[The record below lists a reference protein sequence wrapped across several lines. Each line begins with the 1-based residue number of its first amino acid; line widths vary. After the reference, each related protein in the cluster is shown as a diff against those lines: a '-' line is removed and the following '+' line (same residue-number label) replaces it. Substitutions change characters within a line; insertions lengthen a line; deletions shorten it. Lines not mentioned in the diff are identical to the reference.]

1 MTLRDAA
8 YLQSPMFGRDL
19 RAVYGSRDGRH
30 ENLDIDVASESA
42 AFIGQGGVRRD
53 LDAITGVDNAVQGI
67 IHRIKT
73 IKGELAD
80 LGHPDYGSRHHELIG
95 QPNTAHNRNLV
106 KLYIL
111 QALSREPRIE
121 EVLLAKL
128 HFDPLRDR
136 DKVNL
141 ELTVQ
146 LIGAPVPANFVIPF
160 SFASAT

>member
-1 MTLRDAA
+1 MTLRDTAF
-8 YLQSPMFGRDL
+8 LESPLFGRDL
-19 RAVYGSRDGRH
+19 RAVYASRDGRH
-30 ENLDIDVASESA
+30 ENLDLEVE
-42 AFIGQGGVRRD
+42 GGPTPAGLRRD
-53 LDAITGVDNAVQGI
+53 LDSVTGVDNAVQAV

-73 IKGELAD
+73 RLGELAD

-111 QALSREPRIE
+111 QALAREPRIE

-128 HFDPLRDR
+128 HFDPRRDR
-136 DKVNL
+136 EKVNL
-141 ELTVQ
+141 ELTLQ

-160 SFASAT
+160 SFAGAL